1 MAITIQ
7 IHYSGTN
14 GNAQKF
20 AREMMH
26 SGIVD
31 KIRKE
36 EGNLGYTYYLPME
49 NEETVLLI
57 DSWTDQQALDRHHA
71 SPMMQQI
78 IALREQYDLHMR
90 VERCRTDEA
99 GVPQKDQAYIRK

>member
-14 GNAQKF
+14 RNAQKF

-31 KIRKE
+31 EIRKE

-49 NEETVLLI
+49 DKETVLLI
-57 DSWTDQQALDRHHA
+57 DSWTDQAAIDVA
-71 SPMMQQI
+71 AEI
-78 IALREQYDLHMR
+78 
-90 VERCRTDEA
+90 
-99 GVPQKDQAYIRK
+99 